1 MTTGQ
6 PGASGNSGAP
16 SGAGPAPAGSFGTR
30 LDAVFGGSGHLCV
43 GIDPH
48 PYLLGEWGLP
58 ADAAGARTF
67 GLRVVDAVAASER
80 TGIVKPQVAFFEA
93 YGSAGF
99 AALEAVLEAARAAGL
114 LVIGDAK
121 RGDIG
126 STNDG
131 YASAWLTPGSPLEVD
146 ALTVTAFTGVGALA
160 PLFDR
165 AEAHGKGLFVLSAT
179 SNPESRALQTAR
191 SEAGE
196 SVSRMVA
203 DAVAARNTDRT
214 RLGDFGL
221 VLGATKR
228 LDEYG
233 FTADSLRSL
242 STTPVL
248 APGFGFQ
255 GAEFSSIPHVF
266 GPLAP
271 DVVVSVSRSILQHGP
286 SGLAAAIDA
295 DASQLAE
302 VIA

>member
-1 MTTGQ
+1 MSDGH
-6 PGASGNSGAP
+6 SGT
-16 SGAGPAPAGSFGTR
+16 GAGPSFGSR
-30 LDAVFGGSGHLCV
+30 LDAAFGASGHLCV

-48 PYLLGEWGLP
+48 PYLLEQWGLR
-58 ADAAGARTF
+58 ADASGVRSF
-67 GLRVVDAVAASER
+67 GLAVVEAVGAAPR
-80 TGIVKPQVAFFEA
+80 AGIVKPQVAFFEA

-99 AALEAVLEAARAAGL
+99 AALEDVLAAARAAGL

-131 YASAWLTPGSPLEVD
+131 YGAAWLTAGSPLEVD

-160 PLFDR
+160 PLFDL
-165 AEAHGKGLFVLSAT
+165 AERNGKGLFVLSAT
-179 SNPESRALQTAR
+179 SNPESRELQTAR
-191 SEAGE
+191 TPSGE
-196 SVSRMVA
+196 SVSRLVA
-203 DAVAARNTDRT
+203 DGVAARNTDRT

-233 FTADSLRSL
+233 FTAEAVRGL

-255 GAEFSSIPHVF
+255 GAEFSAIPHVF

-271 DVVVSVSRSILQHGP
+271 DVIVSVSRSILGHGP
-286 SGLAAAIDA
+286 DGLATAIEND
-295 DASQLAE
+295 SRLVSE

>member
-1 MTTGQ
+1 MSPTPDADGSGTARLSEPTTV
-6 PGASGNSGAP
+6 PPFGA
-16 SGAGPAPAGSFGTR
+16 R
-30 LDAVFGGSGHLCV
+30 LDAVFGSRGHLCV

-48 PYLLGEWGLP
+48 PYLLEAWGLP
-58 ADAAGARTF
+58 VSAAGARSF
-67 GLRVVDAVAASER
+67 GLSVVEAVAASGR
-80 TGIVKPQVAFFEA
+80 VGIVKPQVAFFEA

-99 AALEAVLEAARAAGL
+99 AALEDVLAAGRAAGL

-131 YASAWLTPGSPLEVD
+131 YAAAWLEPGSPLEVD
-146 ALTVTAFTGVGALA
+146 ALTVTAFTGTGALD
-160 PLFDR
+160 PLFAR
-165 AEAHGKGLFVLSAT
+165 ASAAGKGLFVLSAT
-179 SNPESRALQTAR
+179 SNPESRLLQTAR

-196 SVSRMVA
+196 SVSRIVA
-203 DAVAARNTDRT
+203 DGVAARNTDRT

-233 FTADSLRSL
+233 FTAEALRGL

-255 GAEFSSIPHVF
+255 GASFASIPGIF

-271 DVVVSVSRSILQHGP
+271 DVIVSVSRSILQHGA
-286 SGLAAAIDA
+286 SGLAGAIEA
-295 DASQLAE
+295 DASALAE
-302 VIA
+302 VIS

>member
-1 MTTGQ
+1 M
-6 PGASGNSGAP
+6 SGSSSTA
-16 SGAGPAPAGSFGTR
+16 SFGVR
-30 LDAVFGGSGHLCV
+30 LDAAFGSKGHLCV

-48 PYLLGEWGLP
+48 PYLVEAWGYTP
-58 ADAAGARTF
+58 DAEGARDF
-67 GLRVVDAVAASER
+67 GLTVIEAVTASGR
-80 TGIVKPQVAFFEA
+80 AGIVKPQVAFFEA
-93 YGSAGF
+93 HGSAGF
-99 AALEAVLEAARAAGL
+99 RALEDVLAIARAAGL

-131 YASAWLTPGSPLEVD
+131 YAAAWLRAGSPLEVD
-146 ALTVTAFTGVGALA
+146 ALTVTAFTGVGALSG
-160 PLFDR
+160 LFDE
-165 AEAHGKGLFVLSAT
+165 AEAAGKGVFVLSAT
-179 SNPESRALQTAR
+179 SNPESRTLQTAR
-191 SEAGE
+191 SDSGAT
-196 SVSRMVA
+196 VSRIVA
-203 DAVAARNTDRT
+203 DEVAARNTDRT

-233 FTADSLRSL
+233 FTAESLRGL

-255 GAEFSSIPHVF
+255 GAEFSAIPHVF

-271 DVVVSVSRSILQHGP
+271 DVIVAVSRSILEKG
-286 SGLAAAIDA
+286 SRGTLGTAALA
-295 DASQLAE
+295 DAITAEADALAE

>member
-1 MTTGQ
+1 MSDSSS
-6 PGASGNSGAP
+6 GASSSGA
-16 SGAGPAPAGSFGTR
+16 STFGAR
-30 LDAVFGGSGHLCV
+30 LDAAFGAQGHLCV

-48 PYLLGEWGLP
+48 PYLVEAWGYTP
-58 ADAAGARTF
+58 DAEGARDF
-67 GLRVVDAVAASER
+67 GLTVIDAVTASGR
-80 TGIVKPQVAFFEA
+80 AGLVKPQVAFFESH
-93 YGSAGF
+93 GSSGF
-99 AALEAVLEAARAAGL
+99 AALEDVLAAARAAGL

-131 YASAWLTPGSPLEVD
+131 YAAAWLRAGSPLEVD
-146 ALTVTAFTGVGALA
+146 ALTVTAFTGVGALSG
-160 PLFDR
+160 LFDA
-165 AEAHGKGLFVLSAT
+165 AEAAGKGVFVLSAT
-179 SNPESRALQTAR
+179 SNPESRTLQTAR
-191 SEAGE
+191 SESGS
-196 SVSRMVA
+196 SVSRIVA
-203 DAVAARNTDRT
+203 DEVALRNTDRT

-233 FTADSLRSL
+233 FTAESLRGL

-255 GAEFSSIPHVF
+255 GAEFSAIPHVF

-271 DVVVSVSRSILQHGP
+271 DVIVAVSRSILEKG
-286 SGLAAAIDA
+286 SRGTLGTAALA
-295 DASQLAE
+295 DAVTAEADALAE

>member
-1 MTTGQ
+1 M
-6 PGASGNSGAP
+6 SGST
-16 SGAGPAPAGSFGTR
+16 AGTSFGER
-30 LDAVFGGSGHLCV
+30 LDAVFGSRGHLCV

-48 PYLLGEWGLP
+48 PYLLESWGLP
-58 ADAAGARTF
+58 ASAAGVRDF
-67 GLRVVDAVAASER
+67 GLAVVEAVAESDAV
-80 TGIVKPQVAFFEA
+80 GIVKPQVAFFEA
-93 YGSAGF
+93 HGSAGF
-99 AALEAVLEAARAAGL
+99 AALEDVLAAARAAGL

-131 YASAWLTPGSPLEVD
+131 YAAAWLAADSPLAVD
-146 ALTVTAFTGVGALA
+146 ALTVTAFTGVDALA
-160 PLFDR
+160 PLFDQ
-165 AEAHGKGLFVLSAT
+165 AAAAGKGLFVLSAT
-179 SNPESRALQTAR
+179 SNPESRTLQTAR
-191 SEAGE
+191 TDAGE
-196 SVSRMVA
+196 SVSRLVA
-203 DAVAARNTDRT
+203 DGVAARNTDRT

-233 FTADSLRSL
+233 FGADVIRSL

-255 GAEFSSIPHVF
+255 GAEFSAIPHVF

-271 DVVVSVSRSILQHGP
+271 DLVVSVSRSILQAGP
-286 SGLAAAIDA
+286 DGLTAAIEA
-295 DASQLAE
+295 EAQRLAE